1 MRHYFF
7 AAAGRS
13 AQRHNGVERLRGDDH
28 TRRVNTL
35 RSGVV
40 FKLLGRVHHAPHLLV
55 GVVRFFEL
63 RTQGKRLVKGHIR
76 RFRHKIGNALP
87 FSGKQPKDT
96 RHVLDGILGLQ
107 SAKRSDLR
115 NVPIL
120 LPHMLNDRR
129 ASVLAQ
135 VDINI
140 GKFTAIRIGESLKQ
154 KTVTNRTRVGKSQH
168 VANHGADA
176 RTTRRRWN
184 AMLTSPVDKVPHN
197 QEVRADCFIRK
208 HLQLTLATCA
218 NDRRDA
224 INTVA
229 PNQTS
234 FGKIAQRTV
243 AVGAQCC
250 FGDVSIFG
258 AVKRKQF
265 DGLAIPLEP
274 FSEIAIFRWVILRLL
289 AAMTD
294 AHHRRVL
301 HVLWQRDIAS
311 VRNANGVGKRFT
323 FCIVLCK
330 ECMHFC
336 WTLDIQLFW
345 IAQSVRRILGA
356 SHGDAAQG
364 VMRVVIFLAQEVR
377 VIVAHQ
383 WKPQLLGNL
392 LQQWID
398 ALLILYVT
406 LQLNVEA
413 RLAVR
418 VWTKVLCV
426 PACFFERGLP
436 VLGLVALD
444 ELIKMKRDA

>member
-1 MRHYFF
+1 
-7 AAAGRS
+7 
-13 AQRHNGVERLRGDDH
+13 
-28 TRRVNTL
+28 
-35 RSGVV
+35 
-40 FKLLGRVHHAPHLLV
+40 
-55 GVVRFFEL
+55 
-63 RTQGKRLVKGHIR
+63 
-76 RFRHKIGNALP
+76 
-87 FSGKQPKDT
+87 
-96 RHVLDGILGLQ
+96 
-107 SAKRSDLR
+107 
-115 NVPIL
+115 
-120 LPHMLNDRR
+120 
-129 ASVLAQ
+129 
-135 VDINI
+135 
-140 GKFTAIRIGESLKQ
+140 
-154 KTVTNRTRVGKSQH
+154 
-168 VANHGADA
+168 
-176 RTTRRRWN
+176 
-184 AMLTSPVDKVPHN
+184 MLTSPVDKVPHN

-218 NDRRDA
+218 NDRGDA

-243 AVGAQCC
+243 TVGAQCC
-250 FGDVSIFG
+250 FGDVGIFG

-289 AAMTD
+289 AAMAD
-294 AHHRRVL
+294 AHHWRIL
-301 HVLWQRDIAS
+301 HVLGQRDVAAI
-311 VRNANGVGKRFT
+311 RNANGVGKRFT

-345 IAQSVRRILGA
+345 VAQSVRRILGA

-364 VMRVVIFLAQEVR
+364 VMRVVIFFAQKVR
-377 VIVAHQ
+377 VVVAHQ
-383 WKPQLLGNL
+383 WKPKLLGNL

-398 ALLILYVT
+398 ALLIFYVA

-418 VWTKVLCV
+418 VRTKVLCV